1 LNFCSQCG
9 NSVSKKIPEDDNRER
24 FVCDDCGFIHY
35 QNPNAVVGTLPYCGD
50 KILLCKRGIE
60 PRKGLWTLPAGFL
73 EMGETLQDG
82 ALRETREETNS
93 IVKIDK
99 MYFMFDIPQIG
110 QFYALYKASIEENSY
125 SPTSESLEVELF
137 SYDDIPW
144 EELAFPFVPIALEFF
159 YKDLE
164 DGYFPLRIREL
175 VKKS

>member
-1 LNFCSQCG
+1 
-9 NSVSKKIPEDDNRER
+9 
-24 FVCDDCGFIHY
+24 
-35 QNPNAVVGTLPYCGD
+35 
-50 KILLCKRGIE
+50 
-60 PRKGLWTLPAGFL
+60 
-73 EMGETLQDG
+73 
-82 ALRETREETNS
+82 
-93 IVKIDK
+93 
-99 MYFMFDIPQIG
+99 MFDIPQIG

-125 SPTSESLEVELF
+125 SPTSESLEVKLF